1 MSEQVIYVLSY
12 HTLEE
17 PVYQAGRMDV
27 WERPAKYYKIGIA
40 KDVDS
45 RLSVLGTGTPH
56 RLKKYTTIKS
66 DKPKKVENIL
76 HRMFGW
82 WQRPRGEWFKL
93 HRNELYSLKALE
105 RIDCQNIKQV
115 RKNYRKLS
123 KESSLYVALHKAR
136 QDQLPELL
144 ELVQ

>member
-1 MSEQVIYVLSY
+1 MSEQVIYVFSY

-17 PVYQAGRMDV
+17 PTVGLLKS

-56 RLKKYTTIKS
+56 RLKKYTTIES
-66 DKPKKVENIL
+66 DKPKKVENQL

-93 HRNELYSLKALE
+93 LRHELHSLKALD
-105 RIDCQNIKQV
+105 RIDYENINEVGKL
-115 RKNYRKLS
+115 YRKAS
-123 KESSLYVALHKAR
+123 KNSSLYVALHKAR
-136 QDQLPELL
+136 QDKLSSYRELI
-144 ELVQ
+144 Q